1 MGKRYDGKIIVFNT
15 AFLLNIVAWCLTFI
29 AFGSPYWVVS
39 WPRVHNDIKLV
50 GLWQVNICNI

>member
-1 MGKRYDGKIIVFNT
+1 MTKRYIGKDIVFNT
-15 AFLLNIVAWCLTFI
+15 AFILNIIAWCLTFI

-50 GLWQVNICNI
+50 GLWQVRN